1 MGEAEVPVVA
11 LVQGRAAMKPQI
23 ITVKCSG
30 PELEFP
36 GRYDDGAPSVMTID
50 NSNNERTPCECY
62 QHGLEV
68 SASSDVL
75 VYAHPDVTIHD
86 PDWLSRILRLFE
98 NPNCAV
104 AGLGGALSLGHPYL
118 YRRSYRIQDMARA
131 GYRSNQTD
139 WQVHGD
145 REQGDCRVAVLD
157 AFLMAVRRDW
167 LLSIGGWPV
176 AHLSHHLLDLFLACE
191 AASAGKETW
200 ITGASCTHHGGGTST
215 KPIYA
220 EAKWLQGN
228 SLESDHQIPHRWL
241 YDTYR
246 DCLPLVTR

>member
-1 MGEAEVPVVA
+1 MKYQILSVACGGPGFNEYSPQEFVVDFSPPDPNVKRVPVRVT
-11 LVQGRAAMKPQI
+11 L
-23 ITVKCSG
+23 
-30 PELEFP
+30 
-36 GRYDDGAPSVMTID
+36 D
-50 NSNNERTPCECY
+50 NRDNLLTPCQAY
-62 QHGLEV
+62 QKLLDD
-68 SASSDVL
+68 SDPMIDVL
-75 VYAHPDVTIHD
+75 IYVHDDVTIHD
-86 PDWLSRILRLFE
+86 PDWLSRILRLFD

-104 AGLGGALSLGHPYL
+104 AGLGGALSLGHPFL
-118 YRRSYRIQDMARA
+118 YRRPYRIQDMARN

-176 AHLSHHLLDLFLACE
+176 AHISHHLLDLFLACE
-191 AASAGKETW
+191 ASRAGKETW

-228 SLESDHQIPHRWL
+228 SLESDHQLPHRWL